1 MRFLKKVVGTFLAL
15 LPIVVIVLFVHF
27 FFYQFETEI
36 LVKFLVSVIL
46 ASIGEAFLLSGIDS
60 TIMPMG
66 ELMVQSINK
75 ASKLVI
81 FLFFAVAF
89 GTFATIAEPDVAVFC
104 GQAVMNGVSISKTI
118 FVFLIG
124 AGVGLAVALGVI
136 RIIKNIDIKYIY
148 LFIFSL
154 IFLLATQVPSEYMAL
169 AFDAGG
175 ATTGV
180 ITAPFLLAVASGI
193 SNKVSKNDNKEVFG
207 MIGVASL
214 GPIISTLLVFILMSK
229 GSASVG
235 TATAENLSIYL
246 SVLKQATLAI
256 VPLTIVFFV
265 YELIL
270 IKLPIARKLSILLGL
285 IITFLGLYMFLFSI
299 EFGITEMG
307 SQIGKFIQTLSL
319 PMVCVFCVVIGFVI
333 TFSEPSVVVLARQVQ
348 NATKGN
354 ISNIVVLLSIAVS
367 MAIAILVSVLK
378 IVYNIN
384 FFYIVLIGYAVAL
397 LLMFFVPSLFTG
409 LAFDSGGVASGPMT
423 SAFLLPIMI
432 QFASANSGALS
443 GFGIIGIV
451 SLSPIIV
458 LQLLGFVYRVEL
470 DKKAYTDKKRAIK
483 VSFTADMYS
492 NIIALEN
499 EHKILS
505 RKKRNENKKV

>member
-1 MRFLKKVVGTFLAL
+1 MRFLKKVLGTFLAL
-15 LPIVVIVLFVHF
+15 LPIMVIVLFVHF
-27 FFYQFETEI
+27 FFYPFETEL
-36 LVKFLVSVIL
+36 LVKFIVAIVI
-46 ASIGEAFLLSGIDS
+46 ASFGEAFLLSGIDS

-75 ASKLVI
+75 ASRFII

-104 GQAVMNGVSISKTI
+104 GQAVSSGVNISKTV

-124 AGVGLAVALGVI
+124 AGVGVAIALGVI
-136 RIIKNIDIKYIY
+136 RIIKNIDIKFIY
-148 LFIFSL
+148 LFIFSV
-154 IFLLATQVPSEYMAL
+154 IFLLSTQVSSEYIAL

-180 ITAPFLLAVASGI
+180 ITAPFLLAIASGI
-193 SNKVSKNDNKEVFG
+193 SNKVSKNDSKEVFG

-214 GPIISTLLVFILMSK
+214 GPIISTLLIFILKEK
-229 GSASVG
+229 GSGSAG
-235 TATAENLSIYL
+235 AIDPETLSIYL
-246 SVLKQATLAI
+246 SVLKQTTLAI

-270 IKLPIARKLSILLGL
+270 IRLPIARKFTILFGL
-285 IITFLGLYMFLFSI
+285 IITFVGLYLFLFSI
-299 EFGITEMG
+299 EFGISEMG
-307 SQIGKFIQTLSL
+307 SAIGKFIQTLTLSK
-319 PMVCVFCVVIGFVI
+319 VVIFCVIIGFVI

-354 ISNIVVLLSIAVS
+354 ISNIVVLISIAIS

-470 DKKAYTDKKRAIK
+470 DKKAYIDKKRAIK

-505 RKKRNENKKV
+505 RKKKNEN

>member
-1 MRFLKKVVGTFLAL
+1 
-15 LPIVVIVLFVHF
+15 
-27 FFYQFETEI
+27 
-36 LVKFLVSVIL
+36 
-46 ASIGEAFLLSGIDS
+46 
-60 TIMPMG
+60 
-66 ELMVQSINK
+66 
-75 ASKLVI
+75 
-81 FLFFAVAF
+81 
-89 GTFATIAEPDVAVFC
+89 
-104 GQAVMNGVSISKTI
+104 
-118 FVFLIG
+118 
-124 AGVGLAVALGVI
+124 
-136 RIIKNIDIKYIY
+136 
-148 LFIFSL
+148 
-154 IFLLATQVPSEYMAL
+154 LLATQVPSEYMAL

-229 GSASVG
+229 GSGSVG

-409 LAFDSGGVASGPMT
+409 LAFDSGGVASGPLT

-470 DKKAYTDKKRAIK
+470 DKKAYTDKRRAIK

-505 RKKRNENKKV
+505 RKKKNENKKI

>member
-1 MRFLKKVVGTFLAL
+1 MRFLKKVAGTFLAL
-15 LPIVVIVLFVHF
+15 LPIMVIVLFVHF
-27 FFYQFETEI
+27 FFYRFETELLI
-36 LVKFLVSVIL
+36 KFIIAIVI
-46 ASIGEAFLLSGIDS
+46 ASFGEAFLLSGIDS

-75 ASKLVI
+75 ASRFVI
-81 FLFFAVAF
+81 FLFFAIAF

-104 GQAVMNGVSISKTI
+104 GQAVSSGVNISKTI

-124 AGVGLAVALGVI
+124 GGVGIAIALGVI
-136 RIIKNIDIKYIY
+136 RIIKNFDIKYIY

-154 IFLLATQVPSEYMAL
+154 IFLLSTQVSSEYIAL

-180 ITAPFLLAVASGI
+180 ITAPFLLAIASGI
-193 SNKVSKNDNKEVFG
+193 SNKVSKNDSKEVFG

-214 GPIISTLLVFILMSK
+214 GPIISTLLVFIMMEK
-229 GSASVG
+229 GGGSAGALEVES
-235 TATAENLSIYL
+235 LSIYL
-246 SVLKQATLAI
+246 SVLKQTTLAI
-256 VPLTIVFFV
+256 VPLSIVFFV

-270 IKLPIARKLSILLGL
+270 IRLPIARKFSIIFGL
-285 IITFLGLYMFLFSI
+285 IITFVGLYLFLFSI
-299 EFGITEMG
+299 EFGISEMG
-307 SQIGKFIQTLSL
+307 TQIGKFIQTLSL
-319 PMVCVFCVVIGFVI
+319 PMVVLFCVIIGFVI
-333 TFSEPSVVVLARQVQ
+333 TFSEPSVVVLAKQVQ
-348 NATKGN
+348 HATKGN
-354 ISNIVVLLSIAVS
+354 ISNIVVLISIAIS

-384 FFYIVLIGYAVAL
+384 FFYIVLCGYAVAL

-432 QFASANSGALS
+432 QFASSNGGALS

-470 DKKAYTDKKRAIK
+470 DKRDYIDKKRAIK

-499 EHKILS
+499 EHKILN
-505 RKKRNENKKV
+505 RKKRNEN

>member
-1 MRFLKKVVGTFLAL
+1 MRFLKKVLGTFLAL
-15 LPIVVIVLFVHF
+15 LPIMVIVLFVHF
-27 FFYQFETEI
+27 FLYPFETEM
-36 LVKFLVSVIL
+36 LVKFIIAIVI
-46 ASIGEAFLLSGIDS
+46 ASFGEAFLLSGIDS

-75 ASKLVI
+75 ASRFVV
-81 FLFFAVAF
+81 FLFFAIAF

-104 GQAVMNGVSISKTI
+104 GQAVASGVNISKTV

-124 AGVGLAVALGVI
+124 AGVGIAIAMGVI
-136 RIIKNIDIKYIY
+136 RIIKNIDIKFIY
-148 LFIFSL
+148 LFIFSV
-154 IFLLATQVPSEYMAL
+154 IFLLSTQVSSDYIAL

-180 ITAPFLLAVASGI
+180 ITAPFLLAIASGI

-207 MIGVASL
+207 MIGIASL
-214 GPIISTLLVFILMSK
+214 GPIISTLLIFISMEK
-229 GSASVG
+229 GSGSAGFVE
-235 TATAENLSIYL
+235 AEELSIYL
-246 SVLKQATLAI
+246 SVLKQTTLAI

-270 IKLPIARKLSILLGL
+270 IRLPVARKFTILFGL

-307 SQIGKFIQTLSL
+307 TAIGKFIQTLTL
-319 PMVCVFCVVIGFVI
+319 PKVVIFCVIIGFVI
-333 TFSEPSVVVLARQVQ
+333 TFSEPSVVVLAKQVQ
-348 NATKGN
+348 HATKGN
-354 ISNIVVLLSIAVS
+354 ISNIVVLISIAIS

-470 DKKAYTDKKRAIK
+470 DKKAYIDKKRAIK

-499 EHKILS
+499 EHKILI
-505 RKKRNENKKV
+505 RKKKNGN